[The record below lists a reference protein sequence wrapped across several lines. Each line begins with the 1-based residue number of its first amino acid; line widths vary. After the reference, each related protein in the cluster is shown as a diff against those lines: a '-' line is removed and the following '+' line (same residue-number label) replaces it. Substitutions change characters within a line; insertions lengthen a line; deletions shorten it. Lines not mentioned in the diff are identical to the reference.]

1 MLVLA
6 ILAFT
11 AILGLGLLTLGET
24 LAGNKDK
31 ILAALGGHSLLAQPV
46 LVTRSVTVRVVSRR
60 VSQPVSARPRL
71 RAAA

>member
-6 ILAFT
+6 VLAFT
-11 AILGLGLLTLGET
+11 AILAMGLLTLGET

-46 LVTRSVTVRVVSRR
+46 MVTRPVTVRVVSRR
-60 VSQPVSARPRL
+60 VSRPVSARPRL

>member
-6 ILAFT
+6 VLAFT
-11 AILGLGLLTLGET
+11 AILAMGLLTLGET

-31 ILAALGGHSLLAQPV
+31 ILAALGGHSLLARPV
-46 LVTRSVTVRVVSRR
+46 MVTRPVTVRVVSRR
-60 VSQPVSARPRL
+60 VSRPVSARPRR